1 MVKIG
6 PGKSPITPTNPKGY
20 SHYQKKMYQ
29 CITSAIESENN
40 NIDYGNENIKTL
52 KMGSFRDILKR
63 PRDSNTNNINDEFN
77 N

>member
-1 MVKIG
+1 
-6 PGKSPITPTNPKGY
+6 
-20 SHYQKKMYQ
+20 MYQ

-52 KMGSFRDILKR
+52 KMGSFRDTLKR